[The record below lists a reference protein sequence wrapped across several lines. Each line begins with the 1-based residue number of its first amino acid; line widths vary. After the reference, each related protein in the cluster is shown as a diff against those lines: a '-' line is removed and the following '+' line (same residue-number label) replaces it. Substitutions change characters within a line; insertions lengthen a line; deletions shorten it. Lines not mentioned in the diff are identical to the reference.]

1 VVNSAQPSYNQYG
14 GMGGGGKLFSLQLT
28 DGKRD
33 ALGIEYRPIAKFS
46 GMDTPPGTKVM
57 MRCSTWILPKLLYSI
72 TVQCPRGYAPPLL
85 VSKHDAREGCNHSS
99 SSESPSQLDC
109 N

>member
-14 GMGGGGKLFSLQLT
+14 GMGGGGKLFSMQLT

-33 ALGIEYRPIAKFS
+33 ALGIEYKSIPKFS

-57 MRCSTWILPKLLYSI
+57 MRCRVGTTRILPTLLVSI
-72 TVQCPRGYAPPLL
+72 TVQCPREDPSPFFF
-85 VSKHDAREGCNHSS
+85 SKHDA
-99 SSESPSQLDC
+99 
-109 N
+109 

>member
-1 VVNSAQPSYNQYG
+1 MVNAAQPSYNQYG

-33 ALGIEYRPIAKFS
+33 ALGIEYRPIPKFS

-57 MRCSTWILPKLLYSI
+57 DDDMQAAQQEYQRTCAQNFGI
-72 TVQCPRGYAPPLL
+72 VHFERRGRRR
-85 VSKHDAREGCNHSS
+85 H
-99 SSESPSQLDC
+99 
-109 N
+109 